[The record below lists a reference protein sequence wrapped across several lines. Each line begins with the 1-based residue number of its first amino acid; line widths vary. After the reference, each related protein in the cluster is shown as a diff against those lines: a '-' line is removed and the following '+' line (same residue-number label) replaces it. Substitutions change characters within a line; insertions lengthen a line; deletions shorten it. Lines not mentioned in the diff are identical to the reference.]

1 MSRPAHSPHRPLK
14 QIFVLAFWH
23 NEWHTYGIR
32 NTSTYLYKSYKRVTG
47 YRYRGSIASPSTQV
61 LHTGNLLL
69 LLLEQKNHTKGY
81 LFENNSCNKELFGIS
96 CLFWTIETW
105 LAERYIV
112 AIGYIAG
119 WSLYVT
125 ERIIEQLLVVYL
137 LLQSTY
143 RYSDMKGTPTS
154 YSLECCNSSL
164 YLEWEYR

>member
-1 MSRPAHSPHRPLK
+1 M
-14 QIFVLAFWH
+14 
-23 NEWHTYGIR
+23 GIR
-32 NTSTYLYKSYKRVTG
+32 KYS
-47 YRYRGSIASPSTQV
+47 V

-125 ERIIEQLLVVYL
+125 ERIIETVAGTILATPEYL
-137 LLQSTY
+137 PVL
-143 RYSDMKGTPTS
+143 RYERYS
-154 YSLECCNSSL
+154 YSLECCNSLSL
-164 YLEWEYR
+164 RSWVLSESRVSGISPGPNSLHKKWDGRPKSEVTSESRW